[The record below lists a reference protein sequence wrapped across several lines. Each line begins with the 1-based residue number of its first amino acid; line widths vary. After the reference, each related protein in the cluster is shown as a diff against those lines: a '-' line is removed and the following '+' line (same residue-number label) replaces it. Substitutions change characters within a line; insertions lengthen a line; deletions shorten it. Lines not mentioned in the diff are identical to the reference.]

1 MKKRNLLRRLLCLL
15 LVVVLLTGCGSTGSE
30 ERKKKENTT
39 ENNTPTPGETT
50 PTDEPKPTEE
60 PGTPTP
66 EPTDTPATPT
76 PEPTGE
82 PATPTPTPTPSAQFG
97 SVEEEQKAFDEFL
110 TNMFVEMTGTDHVM
124 VHFSI
129 EHPEKYGIE
138 TEFVISDEE
147 FDMKKSAEDFEAY
160 YEGFENFTYDHLTD
174 TQKIYY
180 DRLVY
185 ELNLTR
191 RYKDIDIKSVNN
203 FLMAENG
210 NAVDS
215 ILTILTEYPFV
226 EEKDLADYMK
236 DVAAVADYLDSL
248 FTLMKK
254 LCENGACP
262 SQEMYDTTVEN
273 IETLCKQPSENII
286 LSAFRSNAT
295 GYGFDKAT
303 VEKYAAE
310 LEKVLADSLIPAA
323 EKLRDNVKT
332 LESYVTVPKGLAS
345 REGGANY
352 YSYLAQSKTGSE
364 LSVSEMYNYLD
375 RKTTEMTSK
384 FYEIYAADRDIFDR
398 YDEVQYGTRDFNV
411 ILDTL
416 RKLTTENYPKF
427 RDNTK
432 YIVSA
437 LPDELCVEGVLAY
450 FMTPQIDNPDRKVIR
465 VNPKSEKSDIELFS
479 TLAHEGYPGHLYQD
493 EYFRHSSN
501 WHEISSVLNYT
512 GYMEGWATMMGK
524 NAYHWA
530 MPDDPNLCFFF
541 DFDYTYS
548 NSVVA
553 ICDIGVN
560 YYNWDKSQLKNYL
573 ATTLLGSGSDLVD
586 LVYDAVVSDPA
597 VYLPYTFSHFQS
609 LDIIEALMKKG
620 MTEKEAY
627 QAFLEVGPASFD
639 VLCKHLGLDGEPK

>member
-1 MKKRNLLRRLLCLL
+1 MRRLLCLL
-15 LVVVLLTGCGSTGSE
+15 LVAVLLTGCGNSGLQ
-30 ERKKKENTT
+30 ERTKKNNTNTT
-39 ENNTPTPGETT
+39 AATETPTPGETT

-76 PEPTGE
+76 PEITDA
-82 PATPTPTPTPSAQFG
+82 PATPTPTPTPSGRFG
-97 SVEEEQKAFDEFL
+97 SVEEEQKAFDDFL
-110 TNMFVEMTGTDHVM
+110 NDMFIEMTGTDHVM

-138 TEFVISDEE
+138 TEFVITDEE
-147 FDMKKSAEDFEAY
+147 FDMKKAAEEFEEY
-160 YEGFENFTYDHLTD
+160 FEGFDQFNYDHLTD
-174 TQKIYY
+174 KQKIYY

-203 FLMAENG
+203 YLMAENG

-215 ILTILTEYPFV
+215 LLTILTEYPFV
-226 EEKDLADYMK
+226 EEKDMADYMK

-248 FTLMKK
+248 FALMKQ

-262 SQEMYDTTVEN
+262 TQEMYDTTMEN

-286 LSAFRSNAT
+286 LSAFRSNAA
-295 GYGFDKAT
+295 GYGFDDAT
-303 VEKYAAE
+303 VQKYAAE
-310 LEKVLADSLIPAA
+310 LEKVLTDSLIPAA

-332 LESYVTVPKGLAS
+332 LESYISEAKGLAS

-352 YSYLAQSKTGSE
+352 YAYLAQSKTGSE
-364 LSVSEMYNYLD
+364 LTVNEMYNYLD
-375 RKTTEMTSK
+375 RKTTEMASEFVK
-384 FYEIYAADRDIFDR
+384 IYQQDGGIFNR
-398 YDEVQYGTRDFNV
+398 YDEVMYGTRDFNV
-411 ILDTL
+411 ILDRL
-416 RKLTTENYPKF
+416 KKLTSENYPKI
-427 RDNTK
+427 RDTK

-450 FMTPQIDNPDRKVIR
+450 FMTPQIDNPDRKIIR

-493 EYFRHSSN
+493 EYFRHSGN

-524 NAYHWA
+524 NAYNWA
-530 MPDDPNLCFFF
+530 MPDDPNLAFFF
-541 DFDYTYS
+541 DLDYTYS

-560 YYNWDKSQLKNYL
+560 YMNWDKAQVKKYL
-573 ATTLLGSGSDLVD
+573 STTLLGSGTDLVD
-586 LVYDAVVSDPA
+586 LVFDAVTSDPV

-609 LDIIEALMKKG
+609 LDIIDSLMKKG

-627 QAFLEVGPASFD
+627 QAFLEIGPASFD